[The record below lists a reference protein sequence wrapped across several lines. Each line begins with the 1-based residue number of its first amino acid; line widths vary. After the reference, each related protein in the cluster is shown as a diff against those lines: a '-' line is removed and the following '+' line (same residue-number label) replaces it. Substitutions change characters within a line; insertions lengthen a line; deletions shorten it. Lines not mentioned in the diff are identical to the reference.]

1 MEKEQWR
8 EELDTY
14 RSIQKMFILEG
25 NVSDLQ
31 LIQSGFNSGAL
42 VDLEEYLHVYLQGNG
57 YQIIVFYNRI
67 DGFYNYYDDTDSM
80 VALFKKQANIH
91 SDKKL
96 DIQTAMAGIRT
107 AVSGQEHSVAVILT
121 MAGQLITSPDHLSDA
136 ETEYLSTLML
146 AANEATSAPASNEMG
161 WANNLIFM
169 VTNKAQELPT
179 WFYRYSPY
187 CKVLSLDYPQEELR
201 RHLINK
207 HENTFSDWNTIGSQ
221 DKEKMIRQ
229 LVGQTDGFTCIEID
243 SVLDLCKDEPVQMAC
258 DRIHAYRHGRKEN
271 PWSKISRDQIIGL
284 EKNLSKDVLG
294 QPKAVRSVTDVI
306 MRATTGMA
314 GLQHS
319 SGNRPKG
326 VLFFAG
332 PTGTGKTELAKSLA
346 RNIFGTE
353 SAMIRFDMSEYSQGH
368 SDQRLL
374 GAPPGYVGYDAGGEL
389 TNAVRLHPF
398 SILLFD
404 EIEKASPTILD
415 KFLQILDDGRM
426 TDSKGETV
434 YFSESIII
442 FTSNM
447 GLSRQMPDGS
457 RIDLCTMDNTIDEIE
472 ATVREELRRSWRP
485 EFLNR
490 IGNNIIVFDYIR
502 KDMAKSIMDKQ
513 LKKISDSLSEQ
524 RQIRI
529 VVSENSPLYIKLLDD
544 CQSNLEFG
552 GRGIGNIVEH
562 NFITPLSRAISK
574 GEILPGDHIV
584 LEDLMEETYNPKLL
598 FYKNND
604 QEKRGKRI

>member
-1 MEKEQWR
+1 MSMEKEQWR

-25 NVSDLQ
+25 NVTDLQ
-31 LIQSGFNSGAL
+31 LVQSGMNAGDL
-42 VDLEEYLHVYLQGNG
+42 VDLEEYLHLYLQGKG
-57 YQIIVFYNRI
+57 YHSVVFYNRI
-67 DGFYNYYDDTDSM
+67 DGFYNYYDDTGQM
-80 VALFKKQANIH
+80 VETFYRQAQLSSH
-91 SDKKL
+91 KKL
-96 DIQTAMAGIRT
+96 DIQTAMNGIRN
-107 AVSGQEHSVAVILT
+107 ALGGQEHSVAVVIR
-121 MAGQLITSPDHLSDA
+121 MAGQLITSADHLSDA

-146 AANEATSAPASNEMG
+146 AAGEATSGMAQNEIG
-161 WANNLIFM
+161 WANNLVFM
-169 VTNKAQELPT
+169 ITNKVQELPT

-187 CKVLSLDYPQEELR
+187 CKVLTLEHPREELR
-201 RHLINK
+201 KHLIIS
-207 HENTFSDWNTIGSQ
+207 HAEEFLDWKAM
-221 DKEKMIRQ
+221 DKKGREKMVRQ
-229 LVGQTDGFTCIEID
+229 MVGQTDGFTSVELD
-243 SVLDLCKDEPVQMAC
+243 SVLGLCKGETMTEAINRVY
-258 DRIHAYRHGRKEN
+258 AYRHGRKDN
-271 PWSKISRDQIIGL
+271 PWSKISADHVRNL
-284 EKNLSKDVLG
+284 EQELSKDVIG
-294 QPKAVRSVTDVI
+294 QPKAVRSVADVV

-346 RNIFGTE
+346 RNIFGAE

-389 TNAVRLHPF
+389 TNAVRMHPF

-404 EIEKASPTILD
+404 EIEKASPSILD

-447 GLSRQMPDGS
+447 GLSRTMADGS
-457 RIDLCTMDNTIDEIE
+457 RETLCTPDNTIEEIE
-472 ATVREELRRSWRP
+472 STVRGELRRNWRP

-502 KDMAKSIMDKQ
+502 EEMAQKILDKQ
-513 LKKISDSLSEQ
+513 LHQICENLSEQ
-524 RQIRI
+524 RQIM
-529 VVSENSPLYIKLLDD
+529 VSMPSQSKAYQQLLEA
-544 CQSNLEFG
+544 CRANLEFG
-552 GRGIGNIVEH
+552 GRGIGNVVEH
-562 NFITPLSRAISK
+562 SFINPLSRAISQ
-574 GEILPGDHIV
+574 GDIVSGDRVILEELVREDHE
-584 LEDLMEETYNPKLL
+584 LRLCFRKNP
-598 FYKNND
+598 
-604 QEKRGKRI
+604 